1 MGGGGGWRKVVKCL
15 RKKIQW
21 SRNDITSTVTLYSC
35 LKIVM
40 HSAMNFVKGVCF
52 LSSKLIRHMV
62 LSYPLLQT
70 AGEVLVCASRHQKVA
85 RHCKLV

>member
-1 MGGGGGWRKVVKCL
+1 
-15 RKKIQW
+15 
-21 SRNDITSTVTLYSC
+21 
-35 LKIVM
+35 M
-40 HSAMNFVKGVCF
+40 HSAMNFVEGVCF

-62 LSYPLLQT
+62 LNYPLLQT